1 MVATGL
7 RQVFTEGRYIL
18 LAATTGLAVFIVATW
33 LPNLGL
39 VWQIAT
45 SGSVP
50 LADKVR
56 ILVALIGSIGTN
68 FTIFSALSTI
78 AIAVLFGANVAMIAY
93 YFGMRR
99 QLVRQADQTG
109 AAASLGGLASGF
121 FGVGCAAC
129 GTFVLSPA
137 LSFIGASGLIAL
149 LPFGGEEFGA
159 LGVGMLG
166 FSLVLTARRI
176 GEPVACP
183 LEPPGATEPQE
194 PNNDRPRSS
203 RGTST
208 REPSLSTGE
217 RPVHEGVGGEATA
230 EPPGTACSYS

>member
-1 MVATGL
+1 MVAAGL
-7 RQVFTEGRYIL
+7 RQVFTQGRYIL

-39 VWQIAT
+39 VWQIVT
-45 SGSVP
+45 SGSIP
-50 LADKVR
+50 LADKAG

-99 QLVRQADQTG
+99 QLVKRAGQTG
-109 AAASLGGLASGF
+109 TMASLGGLASGL

-129 GTFVLSPA
+129 GTFVLGPV
-137 LSFIGASGLIAL
+137 LTFVGASGLIAL

-159 LGVGMLG
+159 LGVSMLG
-166 FSLVLTARRI
+166 FSLVITARRI
-176 GEPVACP
+176 AEPVACP
-183 LEPPGATEPQE
+183 LGPLGTTELRQPHQ
-194 PNNDRPRSS
+194 RPARWFNLFRSTLGRQRV
-203 RGTST
+203 RGD
-208 REPSLSTGE
+208 
-217 RPVHEGVGGEATA
+217 
-230 EPPGTACSYS
+230 